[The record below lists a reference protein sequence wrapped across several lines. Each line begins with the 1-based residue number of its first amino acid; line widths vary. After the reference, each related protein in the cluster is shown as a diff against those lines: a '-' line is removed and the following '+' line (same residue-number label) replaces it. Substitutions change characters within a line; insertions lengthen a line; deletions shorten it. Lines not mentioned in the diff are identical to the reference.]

1 MHNVLW
7 YELVSISRDN
17 TKTILRCIQSDLY
30 EINFSYFK
38 RVVQVTMSAWE
49 SKFTDVSLIE
59 WECLRINDVM
69 KENNLSVS
77 KIRMR
82 LKEMTFLRTR

>member
-1 MHNVLW
+1 
-7 YELVSISRDN
+7 
-17 TKTILRCIQSDLY
+17 
-30 EINFSYFK
+30 
-38 RVVQVTMSAWE
+38 MSAWE
-49 SKFTDVSLIE
+49 SKFTDVTLIE